1 MGSAEYFNII
11 YQLGDGMLATLLIFV
26 LTLVFSMPLGL
37 LVAFARMS
45 KWTPFGFLLQKDGS
59 AGKMI
64 SNDNRK
70 TKLLFLFY
78 SIKRILCSWTGN
90 FKPIQFLAKIYIS
103 ILRGTPLMLQ
113 LLVVYFAPYYVF
125 GINLSKEY
133 RLISVLIGFS
143 INYAAYFAEIY
154 RSGIESIPVGQYEA
168 ASVLGYNKYQT
179 FFKIVFPQMIKRIL
193 PPVTNEIITLVKDTA
208 MAFVLN
214 YTEMFTLAKQIAAAK
229 TTIIPLFI
237 AGAFYFVFNAVV
249 AHVMERVE
257 RALSYYR

>member
-1 MGSAEYFNII
+1 MGIADYLNII
-11 YQLGDGMLATLLIFV
+11 QQLAQGMLATLFIFV

-37 LVAFARMS
+37 VVAFGRMS
-45 KWTPFGFLLQKDGS
+45 KWAPFGFLISKNPLEQKGLRNWLGS
-59 AGKMI
+59 
-64 SNDNRK
+64 
-70 TKLLFLFY
+70 FQ
-78 SIKRILCSWTGN
+78 
-90 FKPIQFLAKIYIS
+90 PIQFLAKVYIS

-113 LLVVYFAPYYVF
+113 LLVVYFGPYYVF
-125 GINLSKEY
+125 GISLSKSY
-133 RLISVLIGFS
+133 RFVAVLVGFS

-168 ASVLGYNKYQT
+168 AAVLGYNKYQT
-179 FFKIVFPQMIKRIL
+179 FFKIVFPQMVKRIL

-237 AGAFYFVFNAVV
+237 AGAFYFIFNAVV
-249 AHVMERVE
+249 AYAMERVE